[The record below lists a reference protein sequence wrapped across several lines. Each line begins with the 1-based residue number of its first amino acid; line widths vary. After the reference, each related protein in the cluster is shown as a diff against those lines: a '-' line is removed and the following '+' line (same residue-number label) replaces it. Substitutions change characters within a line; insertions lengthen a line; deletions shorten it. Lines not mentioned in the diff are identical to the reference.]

1 VGCLTRRLPLR
12 RFEYS
17 VRYRADRHR
26 PALSSR
32 EIGRSPECY
41 KRRSCEP
48 VGLLAPSMTSLF
60 PGSLSGVTSPPVPVL
75 LRVRVHPLMSFTPS
89 SEYEPL
95 RTCPARCRALRLP
108 WGSAP
113 LRGNNTRSP
122 LTERA
127 SQAHSTVRPQRF
139 SRSRRLAPPR
149 ALRVCFTPL
158 PRPGFT
164 FQGVD
169 PAAQPER
176 LIDAPYPLVVGG
188 YRLPPSCLDGASSS
202 RVASRVLIRTAVRSD
217 RQSD

>member
-32 EIGRSPECY
+32 EVGRSPESCEQ
-41 KRRSCEP
+41 RSREP
-48 VGLLAPSMTSLF
+48 VGLPAPSLTSLF
-60 PGSLSGVTSPPVPVL
+60 PGSLSGFTSSPAPVP

-89 SEYEPL
+89 SESQPL

-108 WGSAP
+108 WGFPP
-113 LRGNNTRSP
+113 LRGTSTRSP
-122 LTERA
+122 LTGRA
-127 SQAHSTVRPQRF
+127 SQALPTVRPQRF
-139 SRSRRLAPPR
+139 SRSRRFAPPR
-149 ALRVCFTPL
+149 ALRVCFAPL

-164 FQGVD
+164 SQGVV

-176 LIDAPYPLVVGG
+176 LIGAPYPLVVGG
-188 YRLPPSCLDGASSS
+188 SRLPPSCLDGAGCC
-202 RVASRVLIRTAVRSD
+202 RSPTG
-217 RQSD
+217 S